1 MRVLLIS
8 ANTATSPYPLYPL
21 GCSMVAA
28 ALANAGHEVRQFC
41 FLKEQTSF
49 ESLAREVRVF
59 SPELI
64 GISIR
69 NIDNVNYLSE
79 QRYIDTVTAMVSEI
93 RHHSTATILLGG
105 PGFSLIPERILEE
118 TGADF
123 GIIGEGE
130 SLAVDFAAN
139 AAKGSY
145 PDTRLLGP
153 EKRLSGTAIPT
164 ALYDR
169 DILDFYLRNGSMAS
183 IQTKRGCEHGCVYC
197 TYPTLEG
204 KVIRKRDAGAVVDDM
219 EHLRENMGVQYVFFT
234 DSVFNDDSGTYLD
247 IIAEMERRSFS
258 MPWTAF
264 LKPTGLN
271 EQAVARMVRTGLI
284 SAEIGSDAATDITLK
299 RMGKGFTFGEIRN
312 CNDLLVS
319 QGVAAAHFFMF
330 GGPGETDETV
340 KEGIANILSL
350 QGSISFIF
358 LGVRI
363 LPNTPLARLALEEGL
378 LKPGQDLLEPAYYF
392 SPNLDPDWAEKT
404 LTEAFRNVTHCVF
417 PPDSMD
423 DKLKLL
429 HKLGY
434 FGPLWDLLGDRKKA
448 PVSRKGAR
456 LA

>member
-1 MRVLLIS
+1 MKILLIS

-41 FLKEQTSF
+41 LLKEKTSLDV
-49 ESLAREVRVF
+49 LAREIDAF
-59 SPELI
+59 GPELI
-64 GISIR
+64 GISVR

-79 QRYIDTVTAMVSEI
+79 QRYIATVTSIVSEI
-93 RHHSTATILLGG
+93 RRRSGARVLLGG
-105 PGFSLIPERILEE
+105 PGFSLLPDRILEE
-118 TGADF
+118 TGADY
-123 GIIGEGE
+123 GVIGEGE
-130 SLAVDFAAN
+130 ALAVAFADQ
-139 AAKGSY
+139 AARGLY
-145 PDTRLLGP
+145 PKERLLGP
-153 EKRLSGTAIPT
+153 EKRLKGRSIPR

-204 KVIRKRDAGAVVDDM
+204 KTIRKREAAAVVDDM
-219 EHLRENMGVQYVFFT
+219 LHLRNEMQVKYIFFT
-234 DSVFNDDSGTYLD
+234 DSVFNDDSGSYLEV
-247 IIAEMERRSFS
+247 IEEMEQRGVSI
-258 MPWTAF
+258 PWTAF
-264 LKPTGLN
+264 LKPTGLTPDI
-271 EQAVARMVRTGLI
+271 VSRMVRTGLI
-284 SAEIGSDAATDITLK
+284 SAEIGSDASTDITLK
-299 RMGKGFTFGEIRN
+299 RMGKSFTFEDIRRS
-312 CNDLLVS
+312 NDLLVA

-330 GGPGETDETV
+330 GGPGETPQTV
-340 KEGIANILSL
+340 KAGIDNILGL

-363 LPNTPLARLALEEGL
+363 LPNTPLARLALEEGI

-392 SPNLDPDWAEKT
+392 SPQVNPDWTEQV

-417 PPDSMD
+417 PPDALD
-423 DKLKLL
+423 DKLKIL

-434 FGPLWDLLGDRKKA
+434 FGPLWDLLGNGKRS
-448 PVSRKGAR
+448 PVSRKEAR